1 MKSLRYN
8 IALIDYFISLIR
20 VVREFL
26 NRTHLNI
33 NKKLG
38 GYSIADYLNKGW
50 KLPFSRNIV
59 QDIVNYLR
67 NKIKL

>member
-8 IALIDYFISLIR
+8 IALIDYVIALIR

-26 NRTHLNI
+26 NRIHLNTD
-33 NKKLG
+33 KTLG
-38 GYSIADYLNKGW
+38 GYSIADYLDKRW

-59 QDIVNYLR
+59 QDIVNYLK
-67 NKIKL
+67 NKIK